1 LLIALLSELDE
12 MTYLSN
18 IGISPLGQYLQ
29 VNARCANLSFVLKF
43 LCGIVILIT
52 VMLFFILL
60 FRTVLLVRGK
70 FSDGKN
76 IVESNISFYGNLLNV
91 DASYDLKLS
100 EIYLRVRL
108 FRFCIYKRLLERSGK
123 ERSTEKPPKSKK
135 DKSKKNFGLSLF
147 SFQEWIGLG
156 REVVIRFFRIFQKK
170 SFTGKLRIGLGDPAS
185 TGVFMGA
192 YYSLKS
198 LIRDFEDIF
207 ISPNFFQKE
216 IKGEIALAGSIR
228 LIKLIPMVIFTYRK
242 ILSRKKKLKA
252 GGRT

>member
-1 LLIALLSELDE
+1 MVVLLSGLENVI
-12 MTYLSN
+12 YLTNLN
-18 IGISPLGQYLQ
+18 ILLLGQLLQ
-29 VNARCANLSFVLKF
+29 INIRYATLFLILKI

-52 VMLFFILL
+52 VMLFFTLL

-70 FSDGKN
+70 FSDGKS

-100 EIYLRVRL
+100 EIYLRIRL

-135 DKSKKNFGLSLF
+135 DKGKKNFGLPLF

-156 REVVIRFFRIFQKK
+156 REVVIRFFRIFQKR

>member
-1 LLIALLSELDE
+1 MVVLLSGLENVI
-12 MTYLSN
+12 YLTNLN
-18 IGISPLGQYLQ
+18 ILLLGQLLQ
-29 VNARCANLSFVLKF
+29 INIRYATLFLILKI
-43 LCGIVILIT
+43 LCVIVILIT
-52 VMLFFILL
+52 VMLFFTLL

-100 EIYLRVRL
+100 EIYLRIRL

-135 DKSKKNFGLSLF
+135 DKDKKYFGLSLF

-156 REVVIRFFRIFQKK
+156 REVIIRFFRIFQKK
-170 SFTGKLRIGLGDPAS
+170 SFTGKLRIGLGNPAS

-252 GGRT
+252 WGRT

>member
-1 LLIALLSELDE
+1 MVVLLSGLENVI
-12 MTYLSN
+12 YLTNLN
-18 IGISPLGQYLQ
+18 ILLLGQLLQ
-29 VNARCANLSFVLKF
+29 INIRYATLFLILKI
-43 LCGIVILIT
+43 LCVIVILIT
-52 VMLFFILL
+52 VMLFFTLL

-70 FSDGKN
+70 FSDGKS
-76 IVESNISFYGNLLNV
+76 IIESNISFYGNLLNV

-100 EIYLRVRL
+100 EIYLGIRL

-123 ERSTEKPPKSKK
+123 GRATEKPTKSKK
-135 DKSKKNFGLSLF
+135 DEGKKNFGLSLF
-147 SFQEWIGLG
+147 SFQEWIGIG
-156 REVVIRFFRIFQKK
+156 REVVLRFFRIFQKK

>member
-1 LLIALLSELDE
+1 MVVLLSGLENVI
-12 MTYLSN
+12 YLTNLN
-18 IGISPLGQYLQ
+18 ILLLGQLLQ
-29 VNARCANLSFVLKF
+29 INIRYATLFLILKI

-52 VMLFFILL
+52 VMLFFTLL

-70 FSDGKN
+70 FSDGKS

-100 EIYLRVRL
+100 EIYLRIRL

-123 ERSTEKPPKSKK
+123 ERSTEKPQKSKK
-135 DKSKKNFGLSLF
+135 DEGKKNFGLSLF

-156 REVVIRFFRIFQKK
+156 REVVIRFFRIFQKR